1 MCRLAAALRAE
12 REQEEKEGGKLGE
25 VVKRRENVE
34 RKEKQ
39 YEAFLE
45 DGKNHHP
52 ARFEPLGGSY
62 EEFGS
67 KVKRR
72 VWPHQEQQWTKELGM
87 EVSTALRYNSS
98 VPQYYSTLTTRTSW
112 HRPRML
118 LYNKGTGP
126 LNSNMSFDGTFRPHR
141 NRARRQ

>member
-1 MCRLAAALRAE
+1 MAVRNLQPSTTLQYTHQFQVCRLASALRAE
-12 REQEEKEGGKLGE
+12 RELEEKEGGKLGE
-25 VVKRRENVE
+25 VVKRRENIE

-39 YEAFLE
+39 YDAFLE

-72 VWPHQEQQWTKELGM
+72 VWPQQEQQWTKELGM
-87 EVSTALRYNSS
+87 EVSTALGYNSTGQ
-98 VPQYYSTLTTRTSW
+98 QYYGTLMRRINW
-112 HRPRML
+112 HQLPML
-118 LYNKGTGP
+118 PYNKGTGP
-126 LNSNMSFDGTFRPHR
+126 
-141 NRARRQ
+141 